1 MRAIDL
7 RRKINQS
14 AVALVGC
21 KMPKRIYS
29 RISFLSALTLVCVL
43 LSGWCGFSSFAFAL
57 PQSNQESTE
66 KNEAE
71 HPQSEKSEEK
81 KKSKRK
87 KKSDEETDP
96 VKGISFSNPVE
107 SKWQIGAVIVGGAG
121 SAQNMLLTIPVPNDW
136 PEQTVTV
143 MEEKIPRDIGNAEYR
158 DLRSGVRQLVISI
171 PKIRANQK
179 IPIAITILVS
189 SKQITAP
196 PDPTKFIKAKSKS
209 RTAKEYL
216 GISPQIKV
224 NSKIRKLVK
233 KITEDKSNPWEEV
246 KAIYDWVGD
255 NITEIKEPAKD
266 SAAVLKSKEGGN
278 ESMTGLFIAMCRA
291 HKIPARMV
299 WVQGTQYAEFMLT
312 DAEENAHWIPCSLG
326 GFREFG
332 SVTEPRIILQKGD
345 SIYVPEKK
353 RNQKFVAEF
362 ATCQGNVKP
371 RVQFF
376 RRVLADE

>member
-29 RISFLSALTLVCVL
+29 RISFLSALTLVCVF

-143 MEEKIPRDIGNAEYR
+143 MEEKIPCLLYTSPSPR
-158 DLRSGVRQLVISI
+158 DLSTSRM
-171 PKIRANQK
+171 P
-179 IPIAITILVS
+179 S
-189 SKQITAP
+189 SA
-196 PDPTKFIKAKSKS
+196 
-209 RTAKEYL
+209 
-216 GISPQIKV
+216 
-224 NSKIRKLVK
+224 
-233 KITEDKSNPWEEV
+233 
-246 KAIYDWVGD
+246 
-255 NITEIKEPAKD
+255 
-266 SAAVLKSKEGGN
+266 
-278 ESMTGLFIAMCRA
+278 
-291 HKIPARMV
+291 
-299 WVQGTQYAEFMLT
+299 
-312 DAEENAHWIPCSLG
+312 
-326 GFREFG
+326 
-332 SVTEPRIILQKGD
+332 
-345 SIYVPEKK
+345 
-353 RNQKFVAEF
+353 
-362 ATCQGNVKP
+362 
-371 RVQFF
+371 
-376 RRVLADE
+376 